1 MLKIGF
7 LWHPSGFAALRCPW
21 SARTNFDV
29 SGLFYNLGRQLGRAA
44 VPVIRKTKWI
54 YDGLAGDEEQAL
66 RAETAMGG
74 ALAAE
79 LRAVTQPANDPA
91 VTALAS
97 ELCQRLSACVRDQR
111 RTFHCEV
118 IHGDSPNAMALPG
131 GFVFVS
137 HSLVDLC
144 ERRPDELAFV
154 IGHEMAHIIRRHAW
168 DRMVNETML
177 RAASVV
183 TARAGVLGGW
193 LRKSGLGLLQNSHA
207 RDRELEADELGLRL
221 AIAARF
227 APAGAIALLRR
238 IERLGTDPGNLG
250 QYFASHPPASERIAR
265 LEPLTRPPPAT
276 G

>member
-1 MLKIGF
+1 M
-7 LWHPSGFAALRCPW
+7 
-21 SARTNFDV
+21 
-29 SGLFYNLGRQLGRAA
+29 
-44 VPVIRKTKWI
+44 PVIRKTKWI

-66 RAETAMGG
+66 RAEKAMGS

-91 VTALAS
+91 VTTLVG
-97 ELCQRLSACVRDQR
+97 ELCQRLSACVRDKR

-131 GFVFVS
+131 GFIFVS

-144 ERRPDELAFV
+144 EHRPDEMAFV

-168 DRMVNETML
+168 ERMVNETML

-193 LRKSGLGLLQNSHA
+193 LRQNGLGLLQNAHA
-207 RDRELEADELGLRL
+207 RNSELEADELGFRL

-227 APAGAIALLRR
+227 APDGAIALLRR
-238 IERLGTDPGNLG
+238 IECLGADPGVLG

-265 LEPLTRPPPAT
+265 LEPLTRPSPPPR
-276 G
+276 